1 MQNENYTMPRT
12 SSITADTTDF
22 SNTLT
27 KALQSCQINFLLG
40 SGASS
45 PAIPIAGQIEDELN
59 KLLEE
64 PVALQAK
71 KFGFLRGIQTS
82 TNDLIASV
90 ANANNVET
98 LDAYRQFLGILA
110 RILEERKTD
119 LLPRQA
125 TVFTTNYDLFVE
137 RASESV
143 ATLRV
148 NDGFLR
154 GPTVGAKPKYQPEIF
169 FDVTYK
175 TGTLYRYT
183 AAVPIVNL
191 IKLHGSL
198 SWRTAGTDLVYCAEA
213 CVVPDP
219 GAGDFATSLPLFLD
233 QFSLVL
239 PTKEKFK
246 QTLIER
252 TYYDLL
258 RTLANSLEVE
268 NTVLIAF
275 GFSFEDEH
283 IRDLITKAL
292 KNPTLLL
299 VIVAYS
305 SGSVDGY
312 KRKFANH
319 NNVVIY
325 HPDGEELIKF
335 PRFNELLS
343 GIVPKAA
350 YGN

>member
-1 MQNENYTMPRT
+1 MQGENSTMPRT

-22 SNTLT
+22 GNTLT
-27 KALQSCQINFLLG
+27 KALQSCHINFLLG
-40 SGASS
+40 SGASA
-45 PAIPIAGQIEDELN
+45 PAIPIAGNIEAELN
-59 KLLEE
+59 GLLDDEA
-64 PVALQAK
+64 ALKAK

-82 TNDLIASV
+82 TNDLITSV
-90 ANANNVET
+90 ADSNNIAT
-98 LDAYRQFLGILA
+98 LDAYRQFLGILT

-137 RASESV
+137 RASEDMS
-143 ATLRV
+143 TLRV

-154 GPTVGAKPKYQPEIF
+154 GPTVGTKPKYQPEIF
-169 FDVTYK
+169 FDITYK

-183 AAVPIVNL
+183 APVPTVNL

-198 SWRTAGTDLVYCAEA
+198 SWRTSGADLVYCAEECA
-213 CVVPDP
+213 VPDP
-219 GAGDFATSLPLFLD
+219 EAEDFVTSLPIFLD

-246 QTLIER
+246 QTLVER

-312 KRKFANH
+312 KSKFANH

-350 YGN
+350 YGD